1 VYVLIAVK
9 PSEIRNNFKDYC
21 EKVVNENETLVV
33 TGPNKRNVVILS
45 EKHYNIL
52 RKSVNNAKYLEMLDQ
67 SMKELEQGG
76 FTSKNL
82 DELREYEQ

>member
-1 VYVLIAVK
+1 MIAAK
-9 PSEIRNNFKDYC
+9 PTEVRNNFKGYC
-21 EKVVNENETLVV
+21 DKVVNDNETVIV

-52 RKSVNNAKYLEMLDQ
+52 RKSVNNAKYLEMIDQ
-67 SMKELEQGG
+67 SMSELEQGG
-76 FTSKNL
+76 LVSKNL